1 MYFCDILKHSDS
13 NTPMSSA
20 SNVNPYLQTLMSLV
34 DELQDHMPEG
44 KYLEAMNAL
53 RDLHSGKKPP
63 PPPPVPFAIPAGYVG
78 LTDAEHAEYMAMQFR
93 RERTAISVVLLEYRR
108 NRILREVWE
117 SLCVTDAQ
125 SPTKEELW
133 VIMREDRTPV
143 IKRTLELMAEEQI
156 KEYNRHK
163 NPKAIHCPFMARNA
177 DGKWYKPNLA
187 LVDANGYDRCR
198 WDCLC
203 GSKNILCK
211 NWRQHEVSDKHQ
223 TWERGGRQIGST
235 KVRMMSDKVYGRG
248 KANEGRH
255 ENHYHVELFGQ
266 AITWTQHYHTKYP
279 QNRNEWTNPTMFA
292 GKPKDWVPPE
302 LPDPVMVYR
311 RGVVTHGSEAM
322 PRTLPPLPR
331 LLTSG
336 DPDWVWHMLEEDYAR
351 FLSLTE

>member
-34 DELQDHMPEG
+34 DDLQDQMPEG

-63 PPPPVPFAIPAGYVG
+63 PPPFVVPAGNVR
-78 LTDAEHAEYMAMQFR
+78 LTDAEHNEWSAMEHR
-93 RERTAISVVLLEYRR
+93 RTRHSQQIPAVLLEYRR
-108 NRILREVWE
+108 IPALREACRWE
-117 SLCVTDAQ
+117 GDTVLSEEQWVTYTGNRD
-125 SPTKEELW
+125 PY
-133 VIMREDRTPV
+133 
-143 IKRTLELMAEEQI
+143 IKRALILMAEEKI

-223 TWERGGRQIGST
+223 AWERGGRQVSVH
-235 KVRMMSDKVYGRG
+235 KVRKMRFILRDESYL
-248 KANEGRH
+248 
-255 ENHYHVELFGQ
+255 VEILGQ
-266 AITWTQHYHTKYP
+266 EITWKQNHESHKP
-279 QNRNEWTNPTMFA
+279 QSRNEWTNPEIFT

-302 LPDPVMVYR
+302 LPDPVMAYR
-311 RGVVTHGSEAM
+311 RGNRTETSATM

-331 LLTSG
+331 ILLSG
-336 DPDWVWHMLEEDYAR
+336 SPEWVFHMPEEDYAR
-351 FLSLTE
+351 FLSMTE

>member
-1 MYFCDILKHSDS
+1 
-13 NTPMSSA
+13 MSSA
-20 SNVNPYLQTLMSLV
+20 SNVNPYLQTLMNLV
-34 DELQDHMPEG
+34 DELQDQMPEG

-53 RDLHSGKKPP
+53 RDLHTGKIPP
-63 PPPPVPFAIPAGYVG
+63 PPPFALPEGHVG
-78 LTDAEHAEYMAMQFR
+78 LTDAEYNEYQAMMWR
-93 RERTAISVVLLEYRR
+93 RRNLDDAIPTVLREYRR
-108 NRILREVWE
+108 NKFLRDVWVD
-117 SLCVTDAQ
+117 LCVTGGEL
-125 SPTKEELW
+125 PTKEEQW
-133 VIMREDRTPV
+133 VVMREDRTPV
-143 IKRTLELMAEEQI
+143 IKRALELMAEEQI
-156 KEYNRHK
+156 KDYNRHK

-187 LVDANGYDRCR
+187 LVDASGYDRCR

-223 TWERGGRQIGST
+223 TWERGGRQIGAT

-248 KANEGRH
+248 RANEGRH

-266 AITWTQHYHTKYP
+266 AITWTQHYHTKHP

-302 LPDPVMVYR
+302 LPDAVMVYR
-311 RGVVTHGSEAM
+311 RGLVTHGSATM
-322 PRTLPPLPR
+322 SPRTLPPLPR
-331 LLTSG
+331 INLRERINRL
-336 DPDWVWHMLEEDYAR
+336 PLAYMAEEDYAR

>member
-1 MYFCDILKHSDS
+1 
-13 NTPMSSA
+13 MSSA
-20 SNVNPYLQTLMSLV
+20 PVNPYLQTLMSLV
-34 DELQDHMPEG
+34 DDLQDQMPEG

-63 PPPPVPFAIPAGYVG
+63 PPPFVLPAGHVR
-78 LTDAEHAEYMAMQFR
+78 LTDAEHNEWSAMAFR
-93 RERTAISVVLLEYRR
+93 RDQCRQQIPAVLLEYRR
-108 NRILREVWE
+108 NKHLRDVWE

-125 SPTKEELW
+125 TPTKEELW
-133 VIMREDRTPV
+133 VITREDRTPV
-143 IKRTLELMAEEQI
+143 IKRALTLMAEEQI
-156 KEYNRHK
+156 KEYNRNK

-223 TWERGGRQIGST
+223 TWEHGGRQVT
-235 KVRMMSDKVYGRG
+235 KTKKRMMFDKVEGRG
-248 KANEGRH
+248 KPNIWGNH
-255 ENHYHVELFGQ
+255 ENHYVVELLGQ
-266 AITWTQHYHTKYP
+266 TISWIQHYHTKYP
-279 QNRNEWTNPTMFA
+279 QNRNEWTNPEIFT

-302 LPDPVMVYR
+302 LPDAVMAYR
-311 RGVVTHGSEAM
+311 RGSVTWLSSAM

-331 LLTSG
+331 IHTSG
-336 DPDWVWHMLEEDYAR
+336 EPDWAWHLTEEDYAR
-351 FLSLTE
+351 FLSMTE